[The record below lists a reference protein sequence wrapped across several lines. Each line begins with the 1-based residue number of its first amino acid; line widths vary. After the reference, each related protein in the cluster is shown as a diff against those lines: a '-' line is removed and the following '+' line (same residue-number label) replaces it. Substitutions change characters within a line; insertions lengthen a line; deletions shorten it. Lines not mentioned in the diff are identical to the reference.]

1 MPAKSR
7 PDEGP
12 ALPKKRRLRRR
23 YANAGEM
30 ARLQADL
37 LNAVN
42 QSVIALD
49 THGVIVFWNTSSE
62 ELYGWTADE
71 VVGARFSDLGVA
83 DPDDRN
89 LPRMEAAVR
98 AGEPWSGEH
107 RARHRNGTS
116 LRVHVSLTQVP
127 REKGRPAAILV
138 ASTDIA
144 GRKRDDATRLRLA
157 QLVESS
163 DYALNELDLDGN
175 ITSWNAGAER
185 LYGYSAAEMIGQPV
199 SLLNYSETRGSDQF
213 QARLEAGEPVVEWDA
228 EGRHK
233 DGSRLHVLL
242 TLTATHDED
251 GRRTGTAAIARD
263 ITERKRL
270 LEEVERERD
279 RLNQAQRVAHVGSI
293 EVDLLTGEQWCSDE
307 ACRIHGLSAGSS
319 FFEEAWQSALHPDDR
334 MRVAQRVLEARERGT
349 TADFTYRVVRPAG
362 GVTWVQMRLTAEHD
376 DAGVP
381 VRLVGTTLDITATK
395 EIEAALEHQAYTD
408 ALTGLANR
416 AFLTLRIESALR
428 DAETHG
434 QQVAL
439 FFLDIDRLKVVNDGM
454 GHSAGDDLLVQL
466 ANRLR
471 GHVRP
476 EDTLARFA
484 GDEFVVVCPDMTERK
499 AQRLAERLAT
509 TAHTPFELGDREVF
523 VTMSI
528 GMAISTPG
536 DTASMLLHHSDAA
549 MYRAKS
555 SGRNEAVFF
564 DEEMHRSSLARMEM
578 QTLLPRAIE
587 RGELR
592 VHYQPLVDIDTGEA
606 KGFEALVRW
615 EQPGVGLV
623 SPDDFIPL
631 AEESGQIVAV
641 GEWVLGTALAD
652 AQYWR
657 STVPGAADLRI
668 AINLSAR
675 QLQHPGL
682 VDMVA
687 AALAS
692 SGMDP
697 AAVELEITE
706 TVLMDDVKNSLDTLT
721 RLRRLGVGVAI
732 DDFGTGYSSL
742 SYLRQLPVTTLKI
755 DGTFIDGLGGA
766 ADEHARPIVEAII
779 SLARALGLSVIAEG
793 VETTQQLTVLRKLDA
808 RLGQGY
814 HWARPMPYEDVAPWL
829 RAQGRSGLL
838 KHG

>member
-1 MPAKSR
+1 MVSR
-7 PDEGP
+7 RNDGP

-23 YANAGEM
+23 HPNPGEVL
-30 ARLQADL
+30 RLQSDL
-37 LNAVN
+37 LDAVS

-49 THGVIVFWNTSSE
+49 THGVIIFWNKASE
-62 ELYGWTADE
+62 ELYGWSAEE

-83 DPDDRN
+83 DPTDRN

-98 AGEPWSGEH
+98 AGEPWSGDH
-107 RARHRNGTS
+107 RARHRSGAELS
-116 LRVHVSLTQVP
+116 VHVSLTQVP

-144 GRKRDDATRLRLA
+144 GRRREDETRRRLS

-175 ITSWNAGAER
+175 VTSWNAGAER
-185 LYGYSAAEMIGQPV
+185 LYGYSAAEMIGRPV
-199 SLLNYSETRGSDQF
+199 SILNHSETQGSDLF
-213 QARLEAGEPVVEWDA
+213 QERLEAGERVVEWDA

-233 DGSRLHVLL
+233 DGTRLDVLL
-242 TLTATHDED
+242 TLTATYDDE

-263 ITERKRL
+263 MTERKRL
-270 LEEVERERD
+270 LAEVERERD

-307 ACRIHGLSAGSS
+307 ACRIHGLSTGAA
-319 FFEEAWQSALHPDDR
+319 FLAEAWQSALHPDDR
-334 MRVAQRVLEARERGT
+334 VRVAQRVLEVREHGN

-362 GVTWVQMRLTAEHD
+362 GLTWVQMRLTAEHD
-376 DAGVP
+376 ETGRP
-381 VRLVGTTLDITATK
+381 VRLVGTTLDVTSTK

-408 ALTGLANR
+408 SLTGLANR
-416 AFLTLRIESALR
+416 AFLTLQIEAALR
-428 DAETHG
+428 DAETRG

-454 GHSAGDDLLVQL
+454 GHGAGDNLLVQL

-471 GHVRP
+471 GHLRP

-484 GDEFVVVCPDMTERK
+484 GDEFVVVCPDLTEYK
-499 AQRLAERLAT
+499 TQTLAARLAT
-509 TAHTPFELGDREVF
+509 TARVPFELDEREVF

-528 GMAISTPG
+528 GMAISSPG
-536 DTASMLLHHSDAA
+536 DTATMLLHHADAA
-549 MYRAKS
+549 MYRAKA

-564 DEEMHRSSLARMEM
+564 DEEMHRGALARMEM

-587 RGELR
+587 RGEMR
-592 VHYQPLVDIDTGEA
+592 VHYQPLVDVQTGET

-623 SPDDFIPL
+623 PPDEFIPL
-631 AEESGQIVAV
+631 AEESGHIVSV
-641 GEWVLGTALAD
+641 GAWVLATALTD

-657 STVPGAADLRI
+657 STIAGAADLRI
-668 AINLSAR
+668 AVNLSAR

-692 SGMDP
+692 SGIDP

-706 TVLMDDVKNSLDTLT
+706 TVLMDDVKSSLETLT
-721 RLRRLGVGVAI
+721 RLRRLGVGIAI

-742 SYLRQLPVTTLKI
+742 SYLRQLPVTTLKL
-755 DGTFIDGLGGA
+755 DGTFIDGLGGP
-766 ADEHARPIVEAII
+766 ADEHSRPIVETII
-779 SLARALGLSVIAEG
+779 ALGRALGLTVVAEG
-793 VETTQQLTVLRKLDA
+793 VETPQQLSALQRLDA
-808 RLGQGY
+808 PLGQGY